1 MALPRGMSLLL
12 GLLMLL
18 LGIRYGREVL
28 PLKEEP
34 PAFSCSGQEACWL
47 GLGKG
52 FPRPGVHQFID
63 GECPKSVISMA
74 LGVNPLPSLFD
85 DLSDLPPE
93 TGTLIDLEMEHN
105 EIVGFSRSWMPASQ
119 RLVLGIRLRP
129 DTMSEEDWQALPGIG
144 PKLAHRIVEDRQKNG
159 GFASLEDLG
168 RVSGIGPGRIRAWRK
183 YF

>member
-1 MALPRGMSLLL
+1 MSLLL

-18 LGIRYGREVL
+18 PGIRYGREVL
-28 PLKEEP
+28 PSREEP
-34 PAFSCSGQEACWL
+34 PAFSCSAQAPCWL
-47 GLGKG
+47 ALGNG
-52 FPRPGVHQFID
+52 FPRTGVHQFID
-63 GECPKSVISMA
+63 GESFRVVISMA

-159 GFASLEDLG
+159 DFASLEDLE
-168 RVSGIGPGRIRAWRK
+168 RVSGIGPKRIKAWRK
-183 YF
+183 FF

>member
-28 PLKEEP
+28 PSKEEP

-63 GECPKSVISMA
+63 GESPKSVISMA
-74 LGVNPLPSLFD
+74 LGVIPLPSALERMTD
-85 DLSDLPPE
+85 ATPE
-93 TGTLIDLEMEHN
+93 TGTQIDLETKDG
-105 EIVGFSRSWMPASQ
+105 EIVGFSQSWMPASQ
-119 RLVLGIRLRP
+119 RLVLGIPLRP